1 MVDNFKGN
9 GKSPYIGVGEVKKL
23 EGCYDPVDLNRKNG
37 FVSRASGTMNEYR
50 EPLRNNQL
58 IAKKSE

>member
-37 FVSRASGTMNEYR
+37 LYHVHQG
-50 EPLRNNQL
+50 Q
-58 IAKKSE
+58 